1 MWSFNRRSFCLGVL
15 AALPAC
21 GFTPVYGP
29 DGGGTA
35 LQGQVVVDAPKSR
48 DAYLLTRALETRLG
62 QPGPG
67 RYGLSYSISVG
78 TQSIGISKSNETTRY
93 NLLGN
98 ATFALRNLETRA
110 VVTSGRVSNF
120 VGYSASG
127 STVSTRASEVEAR
140 ERLMTILA
148 DQIIARL
155 LVAAPS

>member
-15 AALPAC
+15 VALPAC

-29 DGGGTA
+29 EGGGTA
-35 LQGQVVVDAPKSR
+35 LQGQVLVDAPNSR
-48 DAYLLTRALETRLG
+48 DAYLLTRALETQLG
-62 QPGPG
+62 QANPG

-110 VVTSGRVSNF
+110 VVTSGRVTNF

-155 LVAAPS
+155 FVAAPS